1 MSAPL
6 INELSQSGLHSVNII
21 FNTSSQYT
29 ESGWVLLENDEG
41 EKLYEE
47 MVNHLNYKV
56 DEVHSTVWQCG
67 TSLRKDTCYS
77 ANLKFP
83 LLKKKSELEMIIK
96 QILRL
101 TGKFSCAQI
110 IINNH
115 YALDK
120 YEHRILENYQH

>member
-1 MSAPL
+1 MSIPL

-21 FNTSSQYT
+21 FKSSSIYT
-29 ESGWVLLENDEG
+29 ESGWIIMENDEG
-41 EKLYEE
+41 QKLYDELA
-47 MVNHLNYKV
+47 NQLKYRV

-77 ANLKFP
+77 VNLKFP
-83 LLKKKSELEMIIK
+83 LLKKKNELEMVIK

-120 YEHRILENYQH
+120 YEQRVQENYQH